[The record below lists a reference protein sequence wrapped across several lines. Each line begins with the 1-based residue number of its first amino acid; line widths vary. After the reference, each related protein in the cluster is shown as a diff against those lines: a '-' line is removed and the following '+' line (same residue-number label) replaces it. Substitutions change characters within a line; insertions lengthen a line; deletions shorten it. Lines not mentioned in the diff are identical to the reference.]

1 MESRTVFKLFAVSQ
15 PGIEEITL
23 SELEDLGIEGKVV
36 PGGALFKGG
45 LRELYL
51 SNLWLRTANRILVR
65 VASFKVTTFSELVKK
80 VSRYPWDI
88 YFPFPQKVKVRVT
101 CKKSKLYHSKAVAER
116 VLKGIHH
123 RLKHQLEEAKFE
135 DEGTSIVVR
144 IENDFCTVSVNSS
157 GASLHKRGY
166 RVVETEAP
174 IRETLASAMILASGW
189 DRKTPLIDPFCGSG
203 TIPIEAALIGA
214 NIPPG
219 FKRDF
224 AFMKWKNFDEVLWN
238 QLLAEAKDGITE
250 FPQVFGFDI
259 SKEAVDAAVK
269 NAGAAGVKI
278 SFKVASFPEYGL
290 PPLAYIVTNPPYGK
304 RIKVNPEE
312 IYRDFGRWLKKVFS
326 GFKVAFLSPSN
337 RLASVTG
344 IKCKRVTTFSNGGIR
359 VNLYCSH

>member
-36 PGGALFKGG
+36 PGGVEFKGG

-116 VLKGIHH
+116 ILKGIHH

-135 DEGTSIVVR
+135 DEGTSIIVR
-144 IENDFCTVSVNSS
+144 IENDFCTISVNSS

-174 IRETLASAMILASGW
+174 LRETLASAMILASGW

-203 TIPIEAALIGA
+203 TIPIEAALISA

-219 FKRDF
+219 LNREF
-224 AFMKWKNFDEVLWN
+224 AFMKWKNFDGSLWN
-238 QLLAEAKDGITE
+238 QILENARESIKD
-250 FPQVFGFDI
+250 FPEVYGFDI
-259 SKEAVDAAVK
+259 SEHAIKAAVN
-269 NAGAAGVKI
+269 NAEAAGVEI
-278 SFKVASFPEYGL
+278 FLKVASL
-290 PPLAYIVTNPPYGK
+290 PKGKIMPLVYVITNPPYGK
-304 RIKVNPEE
+304 RIKVNAEK
-312 IYRDFGRWLKKVFS
+312 IYKEFGDWLKKSFLGYKV
-326 GFKVAFLSPSN
+326 GFLAPSN
-337 RLASVTG
+337 RLVSATG
-344 IKCKRVTTFSNGGIR
+344 IKCKKILSFSNGGIR
-359 VNLYCSH
+359 VNLYCNR